1 LVNSKGWKIGKEKER
16 GFSFLFFL
24 GVSGVQ
30 ANTGK
35 SKTGR
40 NVEYR
45 LAREER
51 QSTKGQGPLSLFKK
65 RTQKQTNEVNGI
77 EFKQFSL
84 GGRDERKDYRPLLPG
99 LEHIHFPSLS
109 FSISLSMLSP
119 CEISLPFTI
128 PCSN

>member
-1 LVNSKGWKIGKEKER
+1 MVNSKAWKIGKEKEFF
-16 GFSFLFFL
+16 FSFFL

-65 RTQKQTNEVNGI
+65 R
-77 EFKQFSL
+77 
-84 GGRDERKDYRPLLPG
+84 
-99 LEHIHFPSLS
+99 
-109 FSISLSMLSP
+109 M
-119 CEISLPFTI
+119 
-128 PCSN
+128 

>member
-40 NVEYR
+40 NVEYKR
-45 LAREER
+45 REAKHKGTGASLA
-51 QSTKGQGPLSLFKK
+51 L
-65 RTQKQTNEVNGI
+65 
-77 EFKQFSL
+77 
-84 GGRDERKDYRPLLPG
+84 
-99 LEHIHFPSLS
+99 
-109 FSISLSMLSP
+109 
-119 CEISLPFTI
+119 
-128 PCSN
+128 

>member
-1 LVNSKGWKIGKEKER
+1 MENREGKR
-16 GFSFLFFL
+16 ASFFLFL

-51 QSTKGQGPLSLFKK
+51 QSTKAQGPLSLFKK
-65 RTQKQTNEVNGI
+65 KNADAN
-77 EFKQFSL
+77 K
-84 GGRDERKDYRPLLPG
+84 
-99 LEHIHFPSLS
+99 
-109 FSISLSMLSP
+109 
-119 CEISLPFTI
+119 
-128 PCSN
+128 

>member
-1 LVNSKGWKIGKEKER
+1 MENREGKS
-16 GFSFLFFL
+16 FFLFFL

-30 ANTGK
+30 ANIGK

-99 LEHIHFPSLS
+99 LKHIHFSLS
-109 FSISLSMLSP
+109 FFLYHSFYAKPL
-119 CEISLPFTI
+119 
-128 PCSN
+128 